1 MKLSSLRI
9 RVLNLC
15 THFRC
20 HSSLATNPL
29 KPINS
34 TELET
39 LVLQQYK
46 QGKFYNLIENVISKP
61 TVLLASCRNLS
72 NNESIS
78 EYYVS
83 KRISIDEISDEL
95 RQNRFNVKEC
105 CVKMVANRIKGE
117 SFILPNLKMKVL
129 IEAIRMV
136 LEIVYDKRFATFAYG
151 GRVGMG
157 RHTAIRYLKT
167 TVQDPSW
174 WFKVSF
180 KPHSV
185 FDDKHVCRLCL
196 IVEEKIDD
204 KFLIELI
211 KKFFEFEALR
221 IELGGSCMG
230 RGFPQESSLNSMLVN
245 VYFDGFDKEMQE
257 FRKKIDRKE
266 KKLSVDSVGGRV
278 FHKPERVYA
287 VRYLDEILVITS
299 SFSKRHV
306 VGLKNEVV
314 KFLEGVL
321 EMEVDKLETAIH
333 SSVSEKIDF
342 LGMELQAVPPSV
354 LHPRPSEKE
363 IRARKKYNRQ
373 KEMKLL
379 ELKNA
384 RATRRRKR
392 GLKIVEH
399 VFKKVKRGDVFKF
412 DYQIEREVR
421 EIFRSWGDE
430 TVQEF
435 FQSLEDRADWHR
447 KFTGGDFFTLRN
459 IRSQL
464 PCELV
469 DAYDQFQ
476 EQVDKHLTPLK
487 ARNALEE
494 VGKQVEEEEKKN
506 YAESIV
512 DDLTKLCMKVVAPPE
527 LIRKAVKL
535 AGFTNSMGRPRPIK
549 LLICLEDAD
558 IIKWYAGVGR
568 RWLEYFCCCRNF
580 KLVKTIVSYHMRFS
594 CILTLAEK
602 HGSTKLEAIR
612 HYTKD
617 LKTSDMAG
625 GEEVYFPTEKEVKMM
640 GDKNLTDPKPVD
652 GALTMAVV
660 RLAVDEPK
668 SYCMAHFCDR
678 EETALYR
685 IRLLQNRLN
694 VDPINTEKWVPGMGA
709 IHESLNRKCLSL
721 CCDHLSDLYLGK
733 ITLQDIDCTAFVNV

>member
-9 RVLNLC
+9 RVSVLC
-15 THFRC
+15 SHMRY
-20 HSSLATNPL
+20 HSSLAADPL
-29 KPINS
+29 KPINN

-72 NNESIS
+72 NNVSIDEDS
-78 EYYVS
+78 AS
-83 KRISIDEISDEL
+83 SRISIGEISDEL
-95 RQNRFNVKEC
+95 KQNRFNVEEC
-105 CVKMVANRIKGE
+105 CVKMVSNRIKGE
-117 SFILPNLKMKVL
+117 SLILPNLKLKVL
-129 IEAIRMV
+129 VEAIRMV
-136 LEIVYDKRFATFAYG
+136 LEIVYEKRFATFAYG

-180 KPHSV
+180 KHSV

-211 KKFFEFEALR
+211 KKLFEFEALR
-221 IELGGSCMG
+221 IELGGCCMG
-230 RGFPQESSLNSMLVN
+230 RGFPQESSLNSMLLN
-245 VYFDGFDKEMQE
+245 VYFDGFDKAMQD
-257 FRKKIDRKE
+257 FRLKIDRKE

-299 SFSKRHV
+299 SCSKMHTL
-306 VGLKNEVV
+306 GLKNEVV
-314 KFLEGVL
+314 KFLERVL
-321 EMEVDKLETAIH
+321 GMEVDKLKTAIH
-333 SSVSEKIDF
+333 SSVSEKIDY

-384 RATRRRKR
+384 RATRRRKL

-421 EIFRSWGDE
+421 ETFRSWGDE
-430 TVQEF
+430 TVQDF
-435 FQSLEDRADWHR
+435 FESLEDRADWYR
-447 KFTGGDFFTLRN
+447 KFTGGDFFSLRT

-487 ARNALEE
+487 ARSALEE
-494 VGKQVEEEEKKN
+494 VGKRAEEEEKEN

-527 LIRKAVKL
+527 LVRKAVKL

-549 LLICLEDAD
+549 LLICLEDTD

-580 KLVKTIVSYHMRFS
+580 KLVKTVVSYHMRFS

-602 HGSTKLEAIR
+602 HDSTKLEAMR

-617 LKTSDMAG
+617 LKIFDMAG
-625 GEEVYFPTEKEVKMM
+625 GEEVYFPTEREVKMM

-660 RLAVDEPK
+660 RLAADEPK

-678 EETALYR
+678 KETALYR

-694 VDPINTEKWVPGMGA
+694 VDPLNTEKWVPGMGA

-721 CCDHLSDLYLGK
+721 CCDHISELYLGK
-733 ITLQDIDCTAFVNV
+733 ITLQDIDCTAFVDV

>member
-1 MKLSSLRI
+1 MKLSSIRI
-9 RVLNLC
+9 RVSNLC
-15 THFRC
+15 THLRY

-78 EYYVS
+78 EDSVS

-95 RQNRFNVKEC
+95 RQNRFNVEEC

-117 SFILPNLKMKVL
+117 SLVLPNLKLKVL

-221 IELGGSCMG
+221 IEFGGCCMG

-245 VYFDGFDKEMQE
+245 VYFDGLDKEMQE

-266 KKLSVDSVGGRV
+266 KKFSVDSVGGRV

-287 VRYLDEILVITS
+287 IRYLDEILVITS
-299 SFSKRHV
+299 SFSKRRV

-399 VFKKVKRGDVFKF
+399 
-412 DYQIEREVR
+412 IEREVR
-421 EIFRSWGDE
+421 EIFRSWGGE
-430 TVQEF
+430 TVHDF
-435 FQSLEDRADWHR
+435 FESLEDRADWHR
-447 KFTGGDFFTLRN
+447 KFTGGDFFSLRT

-494 VGKQVEEEEKKN
+494 VGKRAEEEEKKN

-527 LIRKAVKL
+527 LVKKAVRL

-558 IIKWYAGVGR
+558 IVKWYAGVGR

-580 KLVKTIVSYHMRFS
+580 KLVKTVVSYHMRFS

-617 LKTSDMAG
+617 LKVSDMAG

-640 GDKNLTDPKPVD
+640 GDKNFTDPKPVD
-652 GALTMAVV
+652 GALTIAVV

-678 EETALYR
+678 RETALYR

-694 VDPINTEKWVPGMGA
+694 IDPLNTEKWVPGMGA

-721 CCDHLSDLYLGK
+721 CCDHISDLYLGK
-733 ITLQDIDCTAFVNV
+733 ITLQDIDCTAFVDV